1 MVLLES
7 GIPMDRVCFF
17 EDKSYD
23 AKRKLVVQKIMP
35 IYSEFLVHAYGTAK
49 YRPKL
54 MLRFLSDAN
63 NPGKVLLRDMSPV
76 VNCLHLS
83 EGQKQS
89 ILDAR
94 DQCCSSRN
102 ARLAIMSEKYLV
114 LQEIFECSAFDS
126 MQAMT
131 SRYLELFDG
140 TGKFIESALDD
151 LELSEV
157 IIWMAKMGR
166 TMGILQKCVMFGM
179 SHPQLPNVVQIP
191 DFC

>member
-1 MVLLES
+1 MKK
-7 GIPMDRVCFF
+7 VCLF

-49 YRPKL
+49 YRQRL
-54 MLRFLSDAN
+54 MLRFLSDAKT
-63 NPGKVLLRDMSPV
+63 PGKVLLRDMSPV
-76 VNCLHLS
+76 VQCLHFS
-83 EGQKQS
+83 EEQKQS

-114 LQEIFECSAFDS
+114 LQKIFECSDFDS

-140 TGKFIESALDD
+140 TGRFIESALDD
-151 LELSEV
+151 LELNEV

>member
-1 MVLLES
+1 MNRACLY
-7 GIPMDRVCFF
+7 

-23 AKRKLVVQKIMP
+23 AKRKLAIQKILP

-49 YRPKL
+49 HRPKL
-54 MLRFLSDAN
+54 MLRFLPDAKDS
-63 NPGKVLLRDMSPV
+63 GKILVRNMSAIVP
-76 VNCLHLS
+76 CLYLS
-83 EGQKQS
+83 EEQKQS

-94 DQCCSSRN
+94 DQCCNSRN

-114 LQEIFECSAFDS
+114 LQEIFECSDFDS

-131 SRYLELFDG
+131 NRYLELFDG
-140 TGKFIESALDD
+140 AGRFIESVLDD
-151 LELSEV
+151 LELNEV

-166 TMGILQKCVMFGM
+166 TMDILQKCVMFGM

-191 DFC
+191 DLCFN